1 MIKRIVPNT
10 EPNDQPKVVKTL
22 DGVTT
27 SDDDDTFYQ
36 GTGQSVTPATPDPTP
51 VVTTPVV
58 ETTMTSA
65 PSSIAR
71 QDTTIAPIVT
81 TPSTQYASTVT
92 AANIT
97 SNVDAVPNSDADIV
111 SRKMSLEEAKFKLEK
126 EKTQHAMYME
136 IRKEDFRQSELK
148 VEQEINSKKE
158 HEHWMKAYWRP
169 AMGWLYMI
177 ICAFDFIVG
186 PVLAMAMPIFLKG
199 LGAASVSYTQ
209 WESLTLSNGGLIHLA
224 FGAILGITAWTRG
237 QEKISKMG

>member
-1 MIKRIVPNT
+1 MIKRITPAT
-10 EPNDQPKVVKTL
+10 EPTDQPKVVKTL
-22 DGVTT
+22 DGVSS

-36 GTGQSVTPATPDPTP
+36 GTGQTVTPATPTP
-51 VVTTPVV
+51 PAVTTPVV
-58 ETTMTSA
+58 ATTMTSA
-65 PSSIAR
+65 PPIIQ
-71 QDTTIAPIVT
+71 QDAAPVPIVT
-81 TPSTQYASTVT
+81 TPSTQYASTIT
-92 AANIT
+92 AGNIT
-97 SNVDAVPNSDADIV
+97 SNVDAVPNSDAAIV
-111 SRKMSLEEAKFKLEK
+111 HRKMSLEEAKFRLEE
-126 EKTQHAMYME
+126 EKTRHAIYME

-186 PVLAMAMPIFLKG
+186 PVLTMAMPIFLKS
-199 LGAASVSYTQ
+199 LGAASVTYTQ
-209 WESLTLSNGGLIHLA
+209 WASLTLSNGGLIHLA

>member
-1 MIKRIVPNT
+1 MIKRITPTT
-10 EPNDQPKVVKTL
+10 EPEDQPKVVKTL
-22 DGVTT
+22 DGVNT

-36 GTGQSVTPATPDPTP
+36 GTGQSVTPDPAP
-51 VVTTPVV
+51 IVTTPVV
-58 ETTMTSA
+58 ETIMTSTA
-65 PSSIAR
+65 PTVVK
-71 QDTTIAPIVT
+71 QDTTTAPIIT
-81 TPSTQYASTVT
+81 TPSTQYTSTIA

-97 SNVDAVPNSDADIV
+97 SNVDAVPNTDAAIV
-111 SRKMSLEEAKFKLEK
+111 SRKMSLEEAKFRLEE
-126 EKTQHAMYME
+126 EKTKHAMYME

-148 VEQEINSKKE
+148 AEQEINDKKQQ
-158 HEHWMKAYWRP
+158 EHWMKAYWRP

-199 LGAASVSYTQ
+199 LGAASVTYTQ

-237 QEKISKMG
+237 QEKINKMG

>member
-1 MIKRIVPNT
+1 MIKRIIPNT
-10 EPNDQPKVVKTL
+10 EPTDQPKVVKTL

-36 GTGQSVTPATPDPTP
+36 GTGQSVTPA
-51 VVTTPVV
+51 PVV
-58 ETTMTSA
+58 ETTMTSTA
-65 PSSIAR
+65 PAVAQQ
-71 QDTTIAPIVT
+71 QDAAPVVI
-81 TPSTQYASTVT
+81 TPSTQYASTIT
-92 AANIT
+92 AGNIT
-97 SNVDAVPNSDADIV
+97 SNVDAVPNTDAAIV
-111 SRKMSLEEAKFKLEK
+111 SRKMSLEEAKFRLEE
-126 EKTQHAMYME
+126 EKTKHAIYME

-148 VEQEINSKKE
+148 AEQEINDKKQ

-199 LGAASVSYTQ
+199 LGAASVTYTQ

-237 QEKISKMG
+237 QEKINKMG

>member
-1 MIKRIVPNT
+1 MIKRLTPAT
-10 EPNDQPKVVKTL
+10 DPSDQPKAVKTL
-22 DGVTT
+22 DGVTS

-36 GTGQSVTPATPDPTP
+36 GTGQSVTPAP
-51 VVTTPVV
+51 VPVV
-58 ETTMTSA
+58 ETTMTSTA
-65 PSSIAR
+65 PAVVQ
-71 QDTTIAPIVT
+71 QDTAPIPVVT

-92 AANIT
+92 GGNIT

-111 SRKMSLEEAKFKLEK
+111 SRKMSLEEAKFRLEQ
-126 EKTQHAMYME
+126 EKTKHAMYME
-136 IRKEDFRQSELK
+136 IRKEDFRQSELQ
-148 VEQEINSKKE
+148 VEQEINNKKQ

-177 ICAFDFIVG
+177 ICAFDFIIG

-199 LGAASVSYTQ
+199 LGAASVTYTQ